1 MNKIKTNY
9 CMKWRTSMDYKETHI
24 SFLYDDLVKEY
35 GNEQGKLLYALMCK
49 KFANLCEKEM
59 KSENHAINEHVFERL
74 LPTISMYLTLIEND
88 FTQEEA
94 LRIAHKEIQHHA
106 SNMAEENAKLKK
118 MPFTYGL
125 FKMFAKSHMK
135 KKYPIEG
142 FTVEWKRHDCKEVHF
157 DIVCCIYKEMCEKYH
172 CPELCTVFCQSDIT
186 AFAGYRPKIRFERS
200 GTIGEGANC
209 CDFHFIRG
217 N

>member
-1 MNKIKTNY
+1 
-9 CMKWRTSMDYKETHI
+9 MDYKETHI

-35 GNEQGKLLYALMCK
+35 GNEQGKQLYALMCK
-49 KFANLCEKEM
+49 KFAYLCEKEM
-59 KSENHAINEHVFERL
+59 KSKNNEINEHVFQRM

-94 LRIAHKEIQHHA
+94 LMIAHKEIQHHA
-106 SNMAEENAKLKK
+106 RNMAEENAKLKK

-142 FTVEWKRHDCKEVHF
+142 FTVEWKRNDSNEIHF
-157 DIVCCIYKEMCEKYH
+157 DIARCLYRDMCEKYC

-186 AFAGYRPKIRFERS
+186 AFSGYEPKIRFERA
-200 GTIGEGANC
+200 GTLGGGADC
-209 CDFHFIRG
+209 CDFHFIHG
-217 N
+217 SH

>member
-1 MNKIKTNY
+1 
-9 CMKWRTSMDYKETHI
+9 MDYKETHI

-35 GNEQGKLLYALMCK
+35 GNEQGRKQLYALMCK
-49 KFANLCEKEM
+49 KFAYLCEKEM
-59 KSENHAINEHVFERL
+59 KSENNEINEHVFQRM

-94 LRIAHKEIQHHA
+94 LMIAHKEIQHHA
-106 SNMAEENAKLKK
+106 RNMAEENAKLKK

-142 FTVEWKRHDCKEVHF
+142 FTVEWKRNDSNEIHF
-157 DIVCCIYKEMCEKYH
+157 DIARCLYRDMCEKYC

-186 AFAGYRPKIRFERS
+186 AFSE
-200 GTIGEGANC
+200 IGRA
-209 CDFHFIRG
+209 HV
-217 N
+217 

>member
-1 MNKIKTNY
+1 
-9 CMKWRTSMDYKETHI
+9 MDYKETDI
-24 SFLYDDLVKEY
+24 NFLYDDLIKEY
-35 GNEQGKLLYALMCK
+35 GNEQGKWLYALMCK

-59 KSENHAINEHVFERL
+59 KSESHEINEHVFERL

-94 LRIAHKEIQHHA
+94 LMIAHKEIQHHA
-106 SNMAEENAKLKK
+106 NNMAKENSKLKK
-118 MPFTYGL
+118 MPFTYCF

-142 FTVEWKRHDCKEVHF
+142 FTIIWKKHNYSEIHF
-157 DIVCCIYKEMCEKYH
+157 DIVRCIYKEMCEKY
-172 CPELCTVFCQSDIT
+172 CCFELCKVFCQSDIT
-186 AFAGYRPKIRFERS
+186 AFAGYEPKIKFERL
-200 GTIGEGANC
+200 GTMGEGADY
-209 CDFHFIRG
+209 CDFHFIHG

>member
-1 MNKIKTNY
+1 
-9 CMKWRTSMDYKETHI
+9 MDYKETHI
-24 SFLYDDLVKEY
+24 NFLYNDLIKEY
-35 GNEQGKLLYALMCK
+35 GNEQGKQLYALMCK
-49 KFANLCEKEM
+49 KFANLCEKEI
-59 KSENHAINEHVFERL
+59 KSENHEINEHVFERL

-94 LRIAHKEIQHHA
+94 LMIAQKEIQHHA
-106 SNMAEENAKLKK
+106 NNMAKENAKLKK
-118 MPFTYGL
+118 MPFTYCF

-135 KKYPIEG
+135 KKYPSEG
-142 FTVEWKRHDCKEVHF
+142 FTVEWKRHDCKEIHF

-172 CPELCTVFCQSDIT
+172 CPELCRFFCQSDIT